1 MDASLSGGGCDV
13 CMCALCAEMN
23 RSYDCL
29 LWYDV
34 PCDVMWLFVFEI
46 SRFTEWVGLDMR
58 GVVGWSC
65 CLPHGCL

>member
-46 SRFTEWVGLDMR
+46 SRFTE
-58 GVVGWSC
+58 
-65 CLPHGCL
+65 